1 MTLQGSGDFGHL
13 HQAQHPLLHAS
24 PPGGT
29 HDQQRK
35 LALGAFLHQTGDFFP
50 HHRTH
55 RTAHE
60 AEIHHRQTHT
70 NPVHAAK
77 TGDHTIVQS
86 RRRLALSQTVCVGT
100 TVFKSQRVDGSQM
113 LIQVLKA
120 LGISDQSKPLGAVD
134 AVVIPTTRTDTGI
147 QAKVLEINNKTALWA
162 LAPKAI
168 ALFGFLFDIADVLT
182 FTAVSKPVEKGHTN
196 RSVRSIKD
204 PAMA

>member
-1 MTLQGSGDFGHL
+1 
-13 HQAQHPLLHAS
+13 
-24 PPGGT
+24 
-29 HDQQRK
+29 
-35 LALGAFLHQTGDFFP
+35 
-50 HHRTH
+50 
-55 RTAHE
+55 
-60 AEIHHRQTHT
+60 
-70 NPVHAAK
+70 
-77 TGDHTIVQS
+77 
-86 RRRLALSQTVCVGT
+86 
-100 TVFKSQRVDGSQM
+100 M

-147 QAKVLEINNKTALWA
+147 QAKVLEINNKTALRA